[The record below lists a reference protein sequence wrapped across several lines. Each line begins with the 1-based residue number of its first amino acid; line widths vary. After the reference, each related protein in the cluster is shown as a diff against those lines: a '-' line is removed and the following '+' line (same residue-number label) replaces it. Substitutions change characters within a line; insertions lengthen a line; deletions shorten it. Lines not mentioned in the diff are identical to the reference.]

1 MNRCFKLA
9 PTTLKEH
16 KISIGSNE
24 IEILQG
30 LKIFQNVFRK
40 NSPTTHA
47 KIHITMN
54 PHQKLFVDS
63 AKNKFS
69 LNMFYDYDLQ

>member
-1 MNRCFKLA
+1 MNGGVKLA

-16 KISIGSNE
+16 KIGIGSKE

-30 LKIFQNVFRK
+30 LKIFQNATKSISLFNVFRK

-47 KIHITMN
+47 KI
-54 PHQKLFVDS
+54 
-63 AKNKFS
+63 
-69 LNMFYDYDLQ
+69 LQ